1 MNIRFKGINWRLY
14 QGTLI
19 PDSPP
24 HIEIYLTREE
34 QKELLKKTKA
44 YFIRWTNEWDKR
56 EGCFWYVIKDEKED
70 IMKLSQNTRSK
81 IRRGLKKLKVEK
93 IKKNIVAKEGYEVYI
108 SAFKRYKT
116 FLKPLKKDK
125 FIESVLN
132 DNDNIDY
139 WGVFYGNKL
148 IAYSQ
153 NIIEYNVCNYSVI
166 KFHPDYLKFY
176 TSYALFYIMNTYYL
190 NEKNFLYVNDG
201 ARSLSH
207 QTNIQNYL
215 IKKFKFRKAYCKL
228 NIAYKK
234 DIEILVNILFP
245 FRKMIYKIDNNIFQK
260 LSVLLKHEEIR
271 RCDGQ

>member
-70 IMKLSQNTRSK
+70 WSKYSSNTRNQ
-81 IRRGLKKLKVEK
+81 IRKGLKYCKIEKVS
-93 IKKNIVAKEGYEVYI
+93 KEFLAENGYNVYI
-108 SAFKRYKT
+108 NAFKRYKT
-116 FLKPLKKDK
+116 FLNPLSRQE
-125 FIESVLN
+125 FRNAIMYYQ
-132 DNDNIDY
+132 DY
-139 WGVFYGNKL
+139 DFWGAFYDGRL
-148 IAYSQ
+148 VAYSQ
-153 NIIEYNVCNYSVI
+153 NLIQENVCNYSVLKI
-166 KFHPDYLKFY
+166 HPEYLKLY
-176 TSYALFYIMNTYYL
+176 PSYALLYEMNRYYL
-190 NEKNFLYVNDG
+190 NERNFLYVNDG

-207 QTNIQNYL
+207 QTNIQSFL
-215 IKKFKFRKAYCKL
+215 ISKFKFRKAYCKL
-228 NIAYKK
+228 NIVYRE
-234 DIEILVNILFP
+234 DIEILVNILFH

-260 LSVLLKHEEIR
+260 LSVLLRHEEIR
-271 RCDGQ
+271 RGIC